1 MTLGYLSP
9 NRNNEREKV
18 NFFNADGIAAA
29 AGFAVSNVE
38 DLAKFAR
45 WQIDLVKSLEKIFYP
60 WRLKLMHEIHWDDE
74 LTCNQRIVDWSL
86 QF

>member
-1 MTLGYLSP
+1 MSTEDYGKNLTLGYSSL

-29 AGFAVSNVE
+29 AGFTSNVE

-45 WQIDLVKSLEKIFYP
+45 WQIDLLVTEKNILSPETLNSCMKFIG
-60 WRLKLMHEIHWDDE
+60 MM
-74 LTCNQRIVDWSL
+74 N
-86 QF
+86 